1 MPNAIYGAFDYM
13 YTARPI
19 RNKYVFTAA
28 KAVVHPGFI

>member
-1 MPNAIYGAFDYM
+1 MPNTNPGAFDYM

-28 KAVVHPGFI
+28 KAVVYPGFI

>member
-1 MPNAIYGAFDYM
+1 MPNTNYGVFDYM

-28 KAVVHPGFI
+28 KAGVYRAVI